1 MILPNQLTVLR
12 IILTPFVIYFLLSE
26 ILYFKEIGLIIY
38 LIAALTD
45 WYDGWLARKFD
56 YITTWGKVWDPI
68 ADKILTSATFITL
81 AISGILAWWAVA
93 LIALRDI
100 IITGLRSYAEHK
112 KKSFPTSKYAKIKTL
127 VQMVFLYFVLISYVF
142 SQSTF
147 LSSTVRD
154 FFYLLYNNIWCDS
167 VFYAVTVITV
177 HSGYT
182 YIKDN
187 FMIIKELLSRQ

>member
-12 IILTPFVIYFLLSE
+12 IILTPFVIYFLLSD
-26 ILYFKEIGLIIY
+26 IIYFKEIGLIIY

-68 ADKILTSATFITL
+68 ADKVLTSATFITL
-81 AISGILAWWAVA
+81 ALLGILAWWAVA
-93 LIALRDI
+93 LISLRDI
-100 IITGLRSYAEHK
+100 LITGLRSYAEHK

-127 VQMVFLYFVLISYVF
+127 VQMVFLYFVLISYVL

-147 LSSTVRD
+147 LSSGARD
-154 FFYLLYNNIWCDS
+154 YFYMLFHNVWCDTA
-167 VFYAVTVITV
+167 FYTVTVITV
-177 HSGYT
+177 HSGYA

-187 FMIIKELLSRQ
+187 FQIIKELLSRK